1 MNKILHWLTE
11 FHKFLAFYILL
22 NLSLLFLPYL
32 LFIKG
37 SKSNDESYLVLSFVL
52 LVVVSP
58 NGFRGNIINFLI
70 QYKRYFT
77 YTVIVI
83 FLTMGWYF
91 AFGEKNYSDC
101 ILNHVKSSASG
112 NAIEVLESACE
123 DKYGHY

>member
-11 FHKFLAFYILL
+11 FHKFLAFYIVL
-22 NLSLLFLPYL
+22 NLFFVFFPILLFS
-32 LFIKG
+32 KG
-37 SKSNDESYLVLSFVL
+37 SNFEVYLFFSFIL

-58 NGFRGNIINFLI
+58 NGFREKIITFVI

-77 YTVIVI
+77 YALIVI

-91 AFGEKNYSDC
+91 VFGEKNYSDC

>member
-101 ILNHVKSSASG
+101 ILNHVKSTG
-112 NAIEVLESACE
+112 NESAVYEIKEACE
-123 DKYGHY
+123 LKY